1 MEIANIIG
9 YYEKT
14 KQYRNVQKEREVWGV
29 LARHMPTD
37 NRVQRWLKQGLHC
50 WKRWRWILLLAM
62 AADLEGGGILLL
74 GGKNVAEVGAMQA
87 YKVTKLKQK
96 KGINGNG

>member
-1 MEIANIIG
+1 
-9 YYEKT
+9 
-14 KQYRNVQKEREVWGV
+14 
-29 LARHMPTD
+29 
-37 NRVQRWLKQGLHC
+37 
-50 WKRWRWILLLAM
+50 M

-74 GGKNVAEVGAMQA
+74 GGKNVAEVGTMQA